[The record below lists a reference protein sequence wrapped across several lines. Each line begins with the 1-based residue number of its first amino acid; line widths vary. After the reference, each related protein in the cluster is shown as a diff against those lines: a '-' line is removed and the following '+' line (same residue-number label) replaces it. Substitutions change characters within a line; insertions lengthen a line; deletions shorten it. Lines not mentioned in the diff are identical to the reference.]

1 MVCGIEAIYM
11 GDHTGWIVIGYEIGL
26 FTCSSGGD
34 GVSFVYPRRG
44 FLKKEPWE
52 NRTGGGCGSRAPRLR
67 DILFSSTCF
76 GNTCILFVFLMY
88 SRTRSLYYSE
98 YEFLTGEPK
107 QRSPSF

>member
-1 MVCGIEAIYM
+1 M

-52 NRTGGGCGSRAPRLR
+52 NRTGGGCGSRAPLSLLTVLLVTC
-67 DILFSSTCF
+67 LF
-76 GNTCILFVFLMY
+76 GHVIFLSVY
-88 SRTRSLYYSE
+88 RSHAHSV
-98 YEFLTGEPK
+98 T
-107 QRSPSF
+107 